1 MHAIFQFSPEEVKT
15 LLHEGSV
22 SNVHSI
28 SLARSVR
35 SSLAQQFSEKVN
47 EDLKGMCFG
56 FSRILN
62 SNDLLTHWEDLEG
75 FITPKAGNFVLEFQ
89 IDDSALFLD
98 LAEMFADNANA
109 VRQES
114 LAFKNLATARLTDC
128 ANISHSPRVLKMPKL
143 VAPTVTTRPTPSRTF
158 EAVVVE
164 KLFLRNLH
172 GEGFIHILDNWKPEF
187 IECDSSM
194 RVQKLSLF
202 TKGGD

>member
-1 MHAIFQFSPEEVKT
+1 MRAIFQFSSKEVKT
-15 LLHEGSV
+15 LLSKGFV

-28 SLARSVR
+28 KLSRSVR
-35 SSLAQQFSEKVN
+35 GNLAHQFSEKVN
-47 EDLKGMCFG
+47 GDLKGMCFG

-75 FITPKAGNFVLEFQ
+75 FITPRAGNFVLEFS

-98 LAEMFADNANA
+98 LAEMFSGNANA
-109 VRQES
+109 MRQES
-114 LAFKNLATARLTDC
+114 LAFKELSTARLSDC
-128 ANISHSPRVLKMPKL
+128 TNISRTPRVLKMPKL
-143 VAPTVTTRPTPSRTF
+143 VAPTVTTQSTPSRVF

-164 KLFLRNLH
+164 RLFLRNLC
-172 GEGFIHILDNWKPEF
+172 GEGFIHILDDWRPEF

-194 RVQKLSLF
+194 RVRKLDLF